1 MTEEQNKQAWV
12 KAILK
17 YQESLKSRVKP
28 GQSINIAVDGVIN
41 YEKDTYKLLKCDV
54 AAQLREKLS
63 ETPEICDKVK
73 PIDSSS
79 SSTNSSGQ

>member
-1 MTEEQNKQAWV
+1 
-12 KAILK
+12 
-17 YQESLKSRVKP
+17 
-28 GQSINIAVDGVIN
+28 
-41 YEKDTYKLLKCDV
+41 LKCDV